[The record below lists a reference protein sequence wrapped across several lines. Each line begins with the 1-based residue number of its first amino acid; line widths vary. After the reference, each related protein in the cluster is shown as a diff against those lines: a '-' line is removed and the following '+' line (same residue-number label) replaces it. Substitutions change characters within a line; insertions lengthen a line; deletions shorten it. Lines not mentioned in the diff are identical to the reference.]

1 MHARWAAPRPVL
13 PFIAEASP
21 TSASQLEALEAAPPA
36 STGSFHVSWALR
48 AFFWA
53 GLTWFA
59 PPSWACSRDGE
70 HMRLQERGTFV
81 R

>member
-53 GLTWFA
+53 GLT
-59 PPSWACSRDGE
+59 
-70 HMRLQERGTFV
+70 
-81 R
+81 